1 MLLNIW
7 NNAPSTATFYVCC
20 IALLYFAGLFCLL
33 IHSIRQRTD
42 QVTYYDVYMELCDVF
57 HYIGSIFQK
66 NKKKSPNEYLRKS
79 NDSNHNPVSLPTNC
93 VGIGTGKIYDKLK
106 KNINVIV
113 FVDFTSFDLKKY
125 DFYNSEEEN
134 DETNEVITHRL
145 NKMKKLNHREKNHM
159 SENNGIRSA
168 VLWSKSNGKESITV
182 ICQTDADSVAI

>member
-20 IALLYFAGLFCLL
+20 IALLYIAGLFCLL

-106 KNINVIV
+106 K
-113 FVDFTSFDLKKY
+113 T
-125 DFYNSEEEN
+125 
-134 DETNEVITHRL
+134 
-145 NKMKKLNHREKNHM
+145 
-159 SENNGIRSA
+159 
-168 VLWSKSNGKESITV
+168 
-182 ICQTDADSVAI
+182 